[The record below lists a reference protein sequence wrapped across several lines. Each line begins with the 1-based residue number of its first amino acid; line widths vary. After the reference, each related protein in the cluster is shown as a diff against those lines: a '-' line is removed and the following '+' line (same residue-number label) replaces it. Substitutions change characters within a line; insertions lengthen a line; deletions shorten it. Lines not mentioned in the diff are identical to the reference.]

1 MNKIIFTAV
10 CCITAAAFFTGCAS
24 NTYRGVDL
32 LNGNVN
38 KAGESTERNAGAGDT
53 VLENTVI
60 RWYIDSAPRGA
71 RVFYRVI
78 SFTGEVQNTNE
89 SYLGVTPLEETKSF
103 DIRASVTGVSPGPV
117 VTRYEIKPDPGVTI
131 ASITA
136 RTPKPLAVILCTFST
151 SSGSEVM
158 VTRVSSMP
166 AEATAAPTATLT
178 FFGKPLMA
186 SLAEPAKTSSLFS
199 SRVAGENPASPGAPA
214 RLWGFLKL
222 STRTIKG
229 ASSPLARSCFCL
241 KARVRK
247 RS

>member
-78 SFTGEVQNTNE
+78 SSTGEVQNTNE

-103 DIRASVTGVSPGPV
+103 DIRGLSYANAGNV
-117 VTRYEIKPDPGVTI
+117 RIEIKVSRSGYYEQKKVYN
-131 ASITA
+131 
-136 RTPKPLAVILCTFST
+136 LQQAVDQQEI
-151 SSGSEVM
+151 SG
-158 VTRVSSMP
+158 
-166 AEATAAPTATLT
+166 
-178 FFGKPLMA
+178 FFDLVPV
-186 SLAEPAKTSSLFS
+186 E
-199 SRVAGENPASPGAPA
+199 E
-214 RLWGFLKL
+214 
-222 STRTIKG
+222 
-229 ASSPLARSCFCL
+229 
-241 KARVRK
+241 
-247 RS
+247 